1 VSGLDIRVPPSAYPR
16 RSKWIE
22 TGSILHDTER
32 ITIAFR
38 AVYFHA
44 VNFRTV
50 YFRSEDKVLQRS
62 GIVSLV
68 SKSRSSAS
76 WMTS

>member
-32 ITIAFR
+32 ITIA
-38 AVYFHA
+38 FHA